1 MNFTTKHNF
10 ELNMLGM
17 KLIIKFNSYDR
28 GDIGL
33 CIILYHWIIQYE
45 HNNDNNYR

>member
-17 KLIIKFNSYDR
+17 KLIFKFYSLYDR
-28 GDIGL
+28 GQN
-33 CIILYHWIIQYE
+33 HWIIRYE
-45 HNNDNNYR
+45 HNKDNNYR